1 MLFPSIDFAIFLPIV
16 FLLYWFVF
24 RRTLQLQNAFVLFAS
39 AVFYGWWDWRY
50 LGLVF
55 ISAATDYVA
64 AIAMDRTEHAG
75 RRKALL
81 VVSLVVNLG
90 MLGFFKY
97 YNFFVDS
104 FNNAFTLF
112 GQELGMSTLSIVLP
126 VGISFYTFQTL
137 SYTIDVYRK
146 QMKAS
151 HDPVAFGAFILFFP
165 QLVAG
170 PIERA
175 SNLLPQ
181 FQVPR
186 TFDETKARDGMRQ
199 MLWGLFKKVV
209 IADNCAMYADMVWAD
224 PALHYGSAFWVALL
238 MFTFQIY
245 ADFSGYSDIAIG
257 SSRLFGFDLKRN
269 FNFPFFS
276 RDVGEFWRRWHI
288 SLNTWFRDYLYLPL
302 GGSKGGKWMVA
313 RNVAAIFLVSG
324 LWHGANWTF
333 VAWGAMN
340 LVLFLPSILFG
351 NHRKFTGP
359 LAPGRIW
366 PTASEVFHIATTF
379 ALIALTRVFFRS
391 PNIEVAFNAF
401 REMFSLSTFRAPPG
415 TLPSHW
421 AVMFGGAGVLLLVE
435 WFQREQQHGLA
446 LEGIPQRAARWG
458 IYGVLVGAMVLLAPN
473 NGDSFIYF
481 QF

>member
-1 MLFPSIDFAIFLPIV
+1 MLFSSIDFAIFLPVV

-24 RRTLQLQNAFVLFAS
+24 RGPGRQNVFILFAS
-39 AVFYGWWDWRY
+39 MVFYGWWDWRY

-55 ISAATDYVA
+55 ISAATDYFA
-64 AIAMDRTEHAG
+64 AIGMERAGSSG
-75 RRKALL
+75 RRRLLL
-81 VVSLVVNLG
+81 VLSLAINLG

-97 YNFFVDS
+97 YNFFVGS
-104 FNNAFTLF
+104 FNTAFSFLGHEIGLRTLN
-112 GQELGMSTLSIVLP
+112 IVLP

-137 SYTIDVYRK
+137 SYTIDVYRGELK
-146 QMKAS
+146 S
-151 HDPVAFGAFILFFP
+151 SRDPVAFGAFILFFP

-175 SNLLPQ
+175 SHLLPQ
-181 FQVPR
+181 FMGAR
-186 TFDETKARDGMRQ
+186 RFDPALARDGLRQ
-199 MLWGLFKKVV
+199 MLWGFFKKVV
-209 IADNCAMYADMVWAD
+209 IADNCSIYADMVWSD
-224 PALHYGSAFWVALL
+224 PSLQYGSGWWVALFA
-238 MFTFQIY
+238 FTFQIY

-302 GGSKGGKWMVA
+302 GGSKGGRWMVA

-333 VAWGAMN
+333 VAWGAAN
-340 LVLFLPSILFG
+340 LLLFLPSILLAR
-351 NHRKFTGP
+351 HRRFTGP
-359 LAPGRIW
+359 LAPGRLL
-366 PTASEVFHIATTF
+366 PTWSDAGHMLGTF
-379 ALIALTRVFFRS
+379 ILIALTRIFFRS
-391 PNIEVAFNAF
+391 PTIEVAFHAF
-401 REMFSLSTFRAPPG
+401 REMFSPSVFRAPPG

-421 AVMFGGAGVLLLVE
+421 ATMIGGAGLLLAVE
-435 WFQREQQHGLA
+435 WVQRDQQHGLV
-446 LEGIPQRAARWG
+446 LDKVPQRAVRWG
-458 IYGVLVGAMVLLAPN
+458 IYLVLVAAMVVLAPN
-473 NGDSFIYF
+473 HGDSFIYF

>member
-24 RRTLQLQNAFVLFAS
+24 RRLAQQNAFILFAS
-39 AVFYGWWDWRY
+39 MVFYGWWDWRY

-55 ISAATDYVA
+55 ISAATDYFA
-64 AIAMDRTEHAG
+64 AIGMERAGTPG
-75 RRKALL
+75 RRRLLL
-81 VVSLVVNLG
+81 VISLAINLG
-90 MLGFFKY
+90 VLGFFKY
-97 YNFFVDS
+97 FNFFIES
-104 FNNAFTLF
+104 FNTAFSLF
-112 GQELGMSTLSIVLP
+112 GQELGLGTLRIVLP

-137 SYTIDVYRK
+137 SYTIDVYRGQLK
-146 QMKAS
+146 PS
-151 HDPVAFGAFILFFP
+151 CDPVAFGAFILFFP

-175 SNLLPQ
+175 SHLLPQ
-181 FQVPR
+181 FMGAR
-186 TFDETKARDGMRQ
+186 RFDPALARDGLRQ
-199 MLWGLFKKVV
+199 MLWGFFKKVV
-209 IADNCAMYADMVWAD
+209 IADNCSIYADMVWND
-224 PALHYGSAFWVALL
+224 PSLQYGSGWWVALFA
-238 MFTFQIY
+238 FTFQIY

-313 RNVAAIFLVSG
+313 RNVAAIFIVSG
-324 LWHGANWTF
+324 LWHGAKWTF
-333 VAWGAMN
+333 VAWGAAN
-340 LVLFLPSILFG
+340 LLLFLPSILLAR
-351 NHRKFTGP
+351 HRKFTGP
-359 LAPGRIW
+359 LAPGRLLPSW
-366 PTASEVFHIATTF
+366 SDGGHMLSTF
-379 ALIALTRVFFRS
+379 VLIALTRIFFRS
-391 PNIEVAFNAF
+391 PTIEVAFHAF
-401 REMFSLSTFRAPPG
+401 REMFSPSVFRAPPG

-421 AVMFGGAGVLLLVE
+421 ATMIGGAGLLLAVE
-435 WFQREQQHGLA
+435 WVQREQQHGLV
-446 LEGIPQRAARWG
+446 LDRVPQRPLRWG
-458 IYGVLVGAMVLLAPN
+458 IYLTLVAAMVLLAPN

>member
-1 MLFPSIDFAIFLPIV
+1 MLFSSIDFAIFLPIV

-24 RRTLQLQNAFVLFAS
+24 RRHAQQNAFILLAS
-39 AVFYGWWDWRY
+39 MVFYGWWDWRY

-55 ISAATDYVA
+55 ISAATDYFA
-64 AIAMDRTEHAG
+64 AIGMERAGTPG
-75 RRKALL
+75 RRRLLL
-81 VVSLVVNLG
+81 VISLAINLG

-97 YNFFVDS
+97 YNFFVGS
-104 FNNAFTLF
+104 FHTAFSFLGQGIGLRTLN
-112 GQELGMSTLSIVLP
+112 IVLP

-137 SYTIDVYRK
+137 SYTIDVYRGQLK
-146 QMKAS
+146 PS
-151 HDPVAFGAFILFFP
+151 RDPVAFGAFILFFP

-175 SNLLPQ
+175 SHLLPQ
-181 FQVPR
+181 FMGAR
-186 TFDETKARDGMRQ
+186 RFDPALARDGLRQ
-199 MLWGLFKKVV
+199 MLWGFFKKVV
-209 IADNCAMYADMVWAD
+209 IADNCSIYADMVWSD
-224 PALHYGSAFWVALL
+224 PALQYGSGWWVALL
-238 MFTFQIY
+238 AFTFQIY

-313 RNVAAIFLVSG
+313 RNVAAIFIVSG

-333 VAWGAMN
+333 VAWGAAN
-340 LVLFLPSILFG
+340 LLLFLPSILLAR
-351 NHRKFTGP
+351 HRKFTGP
-359 LAPGRIW
+359 LAPGRLLPSW
-366 PTASEVFHIATTF
+366 SDAVHMLSTF
-379 ALIALTRVFFRS
+379 VLIALTRIFFRS
-391 PNIEVAFNAF
+391 PTIEVAFHAF
-401 REMFSLSTFRAPPG
+401 REMFSPSVFRAPPG

-421 AVMFGGAGVLLLVE
+421 ATMIGGAGLLLAVE
-435 WFQREQQHGLA
+435 WVQREQQHGLV
-446 LEGIPQRAARWG
+446 LDRVPQRPLRWG
-458 IYGVLVGAMVLLAPN
+458 IYLTLVAAMVLLAPN

>member
-1 MLFPSIDFAIFLPIV
+1 MLFPSIDFAVFLPVV

-24 RRTLQLQNAFVLFAS
+24 QRSLKLQNAFILFAS
-39 AVFYGWWDWRY
+39 MVFYGWWDWRY

-55 ISAATDYVA
+55 ISAATDYLA
-64 AIAMDRTEHAG
+64 AIAMDRTDHAK
-75 RRKALL
+75 RRKVLL
-81 VVSLVVNLG
+81 ILSLLVNLG

-97 YNFFVDS
+97 YNFFIES
-104 FNNAFTLF
+104 FNAAFTF
-112 GQELGMSTLSIVLP
+112 MGQDISLSTLRIVLP

-146 QMKAS
+146 EMKAS

-181 FQVPR
+181 FMGPR
-186 TFDETKARDGMRQ
+186 TFDEAKARDGMRQ

-209 IADNCAMYADMVWAD
+209 IADNCAIYADMVWTD
-224 PALHYGSAFWVALL
+224 PAFHYGSAFWVALL
-238 MFTFQIY
+238 CFSFQIY

-302 GGSKGGKWMVA
+302 GGSKGGKWIVA

-333 VAWGAMN
+333 VAWGAAN
-340 LVLFLPSILFG
+340 LLLFLPAILFAR
-351 NHRKFTGP
+351 HRKFTGP
-359 LAPGRIW
+359 LAPGRIL
-366 PTASEVFHIATTF
+366 PTFSDVGHMLTTF
-379 ALIALTRVFFRS
+379 VLIALTRIFFRS
-391 PNIEVAFNAF
+391 PTIDVAFTAF
-401 REMFSLSTFRAPPG
+401 REMFSRSAFRAVPA

-421 AVMFGGAGVLLLVE
+421 ATMLGGAGLLIAVE
-435 WFQREQQHGLA
+435 WVQREQQHGLA
-446 LEGIPQRAARWG
+446 LERIPQRAIRWC
-458 IYGVLVGAMVLLAPN
+458 IYGVLVTAMVLLAPN